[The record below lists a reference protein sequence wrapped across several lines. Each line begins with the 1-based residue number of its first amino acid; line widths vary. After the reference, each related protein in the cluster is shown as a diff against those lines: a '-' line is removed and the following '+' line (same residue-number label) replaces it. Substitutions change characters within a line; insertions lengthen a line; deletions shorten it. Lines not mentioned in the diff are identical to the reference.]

1 MIISEEHE
9 KCLQLKDG
17 TQFGENIR
25 PSIES
30 IPKKVDEKR
39 ARMLDPDPFS

>member
-1 MIISEEHE
+1 MGRN
-9 KCLQLKDG
+9 L
-17 TQFGENIR
+17 GENIR

-30 IPKKVDEKR
+30 IAKKVDEKR